1 MKVLNISLDKKIF
14 EKDSVVRRRQADLA
28 SFSEEFHVLALKNG
42 RDEKI
47 LPNFWIYGLKN
58 KNKISRFF
66 EALKKAGKI
75 IKERKIDLVITQDP
89 FFTGML
95 GWLLKRKFKIFWQA
109 QIHTDF
115 LSSYF
120 WRESFLNK
128 IRVILAKFLLPRADG
143 LRVVSKRIV
152 KSLKKAEIKLKSE
165 PAILPIFV
173 DVQKI
178 KETSA
183 KENLRQKYPQF
194 DFLILMASRL
204 AREKNIGLAIE
215 SLAEIIKEY
224 PRTGLI
230 IVGSGAEEKNLKEKI
245 EKLKLEKNVILEPWR
260 EDLISYFKTADLFL
274 LTSNYE
280 GYAMAVVEAMAADL
294 PVLMTE
300 VGCAG
305 EIVED
310 GKNGLVTPVGDKES
324 LVLAIFKI
332 LDSKDLSR
340 ELVLGAKE
348 TILEWGN
355 YENYLEKYKN
365 LFEDCLK

>member
-1 MKVLNISLDKKIF
+1 M
-14 EKDSVVRRRQADLA
+14 
-28 SFSEEFHVLALKNG
+28 
-42 RDEKI
+42 
-47 LPNFWIYGLKN
+47 
-58 KNKISRFF
+58 
-66 EALKKAGKI
+66 
-75 IKERKIDLVITQDP
+75 
-89 FFTGML
+89 
-95 GWLLKRKFKIFWQA
+95 
-109 QIHTDF
+109 
-115 LSSYF
+115 SSYF